1 MKDINRRSF
10 MNMATC
16 GAMGSLTLFNTLFNL
31 KTMNAASIA
40 NSSVYLGG
48 GYKALVCIYLSGGN
62 DSYNMLIPKGNNAEY
77 NDYADSRSIHAIPQ
91 NDILSLNGSDY
102 GLHPIMTNVQ
112 GLFNDNNLAFV
123 ANVGT
128 LIEPIQDRTV
138 MENVNV
144 PLGLYS
150 HADQSQ
156 QWQTSVPHDRTAVGW
171 GGKVSDLLMDMNS
184 NDDISMNIS
193 LAGSNV
199 FQTGN
204 TTTEFALNP
213 YADNGAITLN
223 GYGQPWL
230 FSEMLTQGVDNMV
243 EASYQ
248 DAFKKSYV
256 DVVKVSRDANIQ
268 YSEAMEGVTLNTVF
282 SDNFL
287 SMNMSLV
294 ARSLAIRDTI
304 GMTRQI
310 FFVDIGGWDMHDEL
324 NASHEEGLE
333 YVDSALGEFYTALE
347 ELGIAD
353 CVTTFVMSEFARTL
367 TSNGN
372 GTDHGW
378 GGNAI
383 IMGEHVNGGQIFGNY
398 PSLKLT
404 DWSGDSND
412 NLLDVGGG
420 VLIPTTSCDEYF
432 AELALWF
439 GVSASELSTI
449 FPNIGNF
456 YDTGSSSMPL
466 GFL

>member
-1 MKDINRRSF
+1 

-16 GAMGSLTLFNTLFNL
+16 GAMGYTTLFNTLFNL
-31 KTMNAASIA
+31 KSMNAASIA
-40 NSSVYLGG
+40 NSAVYAGG
-48 GYKALVCIYLSGGN
+48 GYKALVCLYLSGGN

-77 NDYADSRSIHAIPQ
+77 NDYADSRSNLAIDQ
-91 NDILSLNGSDY
+91 NDILALDGTDY
-102 GLHPIMTNVQ
+102 GLHPTMTNIQ
-112 GLFNDNNLAFV
+112 GLYNDNKVAFIS
-123 ANVGT
+123 NVGT
-128 LIEPIQDRTV
+128 LIEPIV
-138 MENVNV
+138 VNGMV
-144 PLGLYS
+144 DSNAPEPLGLFS

-171 GGKVSDLLMDMNS
+171 AGKVSDLLQDMNT
-184 NDDISMNIS
+184 NEDISMNIS

-204 TTTEFALNP
+204 TTTEFALSP
-213 YADNGAITLN
+213 YADNGAVTLN
-223 GYGQPWL
+223 GYGNPWL

-248 DAFKKSYV
+248 NAFKKAYV

-268 YSEAMEGVTLNTVF
+268 YDDAMSNVSLNTVF

-294 ARSLAIRDTI
+294 ARSLAIRDTL
-304 GMTRQI
+304 GMSRQI
-310 FFVDIGGWDMHDEL
+310 FFIDIGGWDMHDEL
-324 NASHEEGLE
+324 TLAHEEGLG
-333 YVDSALGEFYTALE
+333 YVDTALSEFYAALE
-347 ELGIAD
+347 ELELTD
-353 CVTTFVMSEFARTL
+353 CVTTFMLSEFARTL

-378 GGNAI
+378 GGNVM
-383 IMGEHVNGGQIFGNY
+383 IMGEHVNGGQIYGNY
-398 PSLKLT
+398 PSLELG
-404 DWSGDSND
+404 SM
-412 NLLDVGGG
+412 LDVGGG

-439 GVSASELSTI
+439 GVAPSELATI

-456 YDTGSSSMPL
+456 YDTSSPDNPI